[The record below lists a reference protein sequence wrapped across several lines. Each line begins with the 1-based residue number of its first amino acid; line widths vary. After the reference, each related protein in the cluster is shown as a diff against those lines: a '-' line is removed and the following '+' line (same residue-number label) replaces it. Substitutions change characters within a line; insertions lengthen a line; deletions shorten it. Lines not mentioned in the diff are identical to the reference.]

1 MANRKPKV
9 GELVRFLGYL
19 LTITE
24 LLKLDDGRELASAED
39 LAEHETREAA
49 RKEFRELREKMAGHK
64 GDWPDEVN
72 AKVEEL
78 RQASA
83 AGVVRMKIRVD
94 HLSWWPER
102 EIWVADG
109 ANAPDRMGRVLSDAE
124 VKRWTQ
130 ITGADKPPR
139 DQRAALELLE
149 KVEG

>member
-19 LTITE
+19 LTITQ
-24 LLKLDDGRELASAED
+24 LIKLDDGRELARAED
-39 LAEHETREAA
+39 LAEDEARKAA
-49 RKEFRELREKMAGHK
+49 RKEFAKLREKMATHK

-109 ANAPDRMGRVLSDAE
+109 ANAPDRMGRVLSDGE
-124 VKRWTQ
+124 VKRWMQ
-130 ITGADKPPR
+130 VTGADKPPR

-149 KVEG
+149 KMEG